1 MKASSHRATFLLL
14 LLSHFPE
21 LAFSQLSSKTRIPF
35 RIFTQY
41 CVILLALTLFS
52 AACGTAPEAQ
62 ALAFVTV
69 NPDASPTATPF
80 QPALQ
85 PTPTPFQP
93 VFPTPTGT
101 ILPTPTNNPLIVA
114 TTTPEPA
121 LTALMALPTVDL
133 NLQLTPV
140 APLDSQETI
149 NFLLI
154 GSDRRPGGSFRT
166 DTLVI
171 AMLRPKEGQVS
182 LISIPR
188 DLWVY
193 IPDYGNQR
201 INVAYQQGELSGY
214 PGGGPGLLEATV
226 LYNLGIRIDH
236 TAMVEFN
243 GFQHIIDT
251 LGGIDVPVACPYT
264 DWRLIDPSY
273 DPNIEANWWLYT
285 VGPGL
290 VHMDGDLAL
299 WYARS
304 RMRSSDFDRGR
315 RQQET
320 LRAIYARV
328 LQTGTI
334 SRLPALYK
342 DLTSIVETDITLTE
356 MLQLA
361 LYAPKLTNANFRSYY
376 IRPPLVTAWTT
387 PGGASVQ
394 LPNEGPLSAMLQEAM
409 APSQRAAERETITI
423 EIQNGTPNEGW
434 AELAASRL
442 NYAGFETHIAPA
454 DRQDYTYSTLL
465 DLNAVTD
472 ANRNNTILSAL
483 GLPQSNLAV
492 IPDSS
497 SPVNYRLILG
507 ADYNPCF
514 SPEQLSH

>member
-1 MKASSHRATFLLL
+1 MKIPNRRVTFLLN
-14 LLSHFPE
+14 
-21 LAFSQLSSKTRIPF
+21 
-35 RIFTQY
+35 
-41 CVILLALTLFS
+41 LLALILFS
-52 AACGTAPEAQ
+52 TACGTAPA
-62 ALAFVTV
+62 ARAFTLVTV
-69 NPDASPTATPF
+69 NPNASPTATPF
-80 QPALQ
+80 QPAYQ

-101 ILPTPTNNPLIVA
+101 ILPTPTNIPVIRVTATLDPAVA
-114 TTTPEPA
+114 NLPSPA
-121 LTALMALPTVDL
+121 PLPTLDL
-133 NLQLTPV
+133 DLQLTPV
-140 APLDSQETI
+140 APLDDQETV

-166 DTLVI
+166 DTMVI
-171 AMLRPKEGQVS
+171 AMLRPQEGQVS
-182 LISIPR
+182 MISIPR

-193 IPDYGNQR
+193 IPSSGNQR
-201 INVAYQQGELSGY
+201 INTAYQTGEIYGY
-214 PGGGPGLLEATV
+214 PGGGPGLLKETI
-226 LYNLGIRIDH
+226 LYNLGIQIDH
-236 TAMVEFN
+236 TAMVEFD
-243 GFQHIIDT
+243 GFRHIVDT

-273 DPNIEANWWLYT
+273 DPNVEANWWLYT
-285 VGPGL
+285 VGPGV

-304 RMRSSDFDRGR
+304 RSKSSDFDRGR

-334 SRLPALYK
+334 SRIPALYK
-342 DLTSIVETDITLTE
+342 DLTSIVETDITLTQ

-376 IRPPLVTAWTT
+376 IRPPLVTSWIT
-387 PGGASVQ
+387 PGGAYVL
-394 LPNEGPLSAMLQEAM
+394 LPNEGPMSQMLQEAM
-409 APSQRAAERETITI
+409 APSQRAVERESIII
-423 EIQNGTPNEGW
+423 EVQNGTPFEGW

-454 DRQDYTYSTLL
+454 DRQDYTYSTLI

-472 ANRNNTILSAL
+472 ENRNNTILSILAL
-483 GLPQSNLAV
+483 PPANLAV

-497 SPVNYRLILG
+497 SPVHYRLILG
-507 ADYNPCF
+507 HDYNPCF
-514 SPEQLSH
+514 SPENLSH

>member
-1 MKASSHRATFLLL
+1 MKTSRHRATFLLT
-14 LLSHFPE
+14 S
-21 LAFSQLSSKTRIPF
+21 
-35 RIFTQY
+35 
-41 CVILLALTLFS
+41 LLALTLFS
-52 AACGTAPEAQ
+52 ASCGSAPEAQ
-62 ALAFVTV
+62 ALAFVTA
-69 NPDASPTATPF
+69 NPNASPTATPF

-114 TTTPEPA
+114 SNTPEPA
-121 LTALMALPTVDL
+121 PIELTPLPTLDL

-140 APLDSQETI
+140 APLDNQETV

-166 DTLVI
+166 DTMVI

-193 IPDYGNQR
+193 IPDWGNQR
-201 INVAYQQGELSGY
+201 INTAYQHGELYGY
-214 PGGGPGLLEATV
+214 PGGGPGLLKATI
-226 LYNLGIRIDH
+226 LYNLGIQIDH
-236 TAMVEFN
+236 TAMVEFS

-290 VHMDGDLAL
+290 IHMDGDLAL

-304 RMRSSDFDRGR
+304 RLHSSDFDRGR

-334 SRLPALYK
+334 ARLPALYK

-376 IRPPLVTAWTT
+376 IRPPLVSGWIT

-394 LPNEGPLSAMLQEAM
+394 LPNEGPMTAMLQEAM

-423 EIQNGTPNEGW
+423 EIQNGTPNDGW

-454 DRQDYTYSTLL
+454 DRQDYTYSTLV
-465 DLNAVTD
+465 DMNAVTD

-514 SPEQLSH
+514 RPEQLSH

>member
-1 MKASSHRATFLLL
+1 MKASLLRIPL
-14 LLSHFPE
+14 LLSLF
-21 LAFSQLSSKTRIPF
+21 ASS
-35 RIFTQY
+35 
-41 CVILLALTLFS
+41 ILV
-52 AACGTAPEAQ
+52 ACGPAPAAQ
-62 ALAFVTV
+62 AIALVTA
-69 NPDASPTATPF
+69 NPNATPTSTPF
-80 QPALQ
+80 QPALG

-101 ILPTPTNNPLIVA
+101 ILPTPTNNPFIVPA
-114 TTTPEPA
+114 FTVEPTQLA
-121 LTALMALPTVDL
+121 PIDSIPLPTLDL

-140 APLDSQETI
+140 APLESQETV

-166 DTLVI
+166 DTMVI

-201 INVAYQQGELSGY
+201 INTAYQQGELSGY
-214 PGGGPGLLEATV
+214 PGGGPGLLAATI
-226 LYNLGIRIDH
+226 LYNLGIQIDH
-236 TAMVEFN
+236 TAMVEFT

-273 DPNIEANWWLYT
+273 NPEIEDNWWLYT
-285 VGPGL
+285 VGPGMI
-290 VHMDGDLAL
+290 HMDGDLAL

-320 LRAIYARV
+320 LRAIYTRV

-361 LYAPKLTNANFRSYY
+361 LYAPKLTNADFRSYY
-376 IRPPLVTAWTT
+376 IRPPLVSAWTT
-387 PGGASVQ
+387 PGGAAVQ
-394 LPNEGPLSAMLQEAM
+394 LPNEAAMSAMLQEAM
-409 APSQRAAERETITI
+409 APSQRAVERVAITI
-423 EIQNGTPNEGW
+423 EVQNGTPNDGW
-434 AELAASRL
+434 DQLAASRL
-442 NYAGFETHIAPA
+442 NYAGFETVIAPA
-454 DRQDYTYSTLL
+454 DRRDYGYSTLL
-465 DLNAVTD
+465 DLNAATD
-472 ANRNNTILSAL
+472 ANRNNTILAVL
-483 GLPQSNLAV
+483 GLPAANLAT
-492 IPDSS
+492 IPDPDSA
-497 SPVNYRLILG
+497 VQYRLVLG

-514 SPEQLSH
+514 QPEQLSH

>member
-1 MKASSHRATFLLL
+1 MKLHKRRANL
-14 LLSHFPE
+14 LLS
-21 LAFSQLSSKTRIPF
+21 
-35 RIFTQY
+35 
-41 CVILLALTLFS
+41 LLALTLFS
-52 AACGTAPEAQ
+52 AACGNASAAQ
-62 ALAFVTV
+62 AFNFVTA
-69 NPDASPTATPF
+69 NPNASPTATPF
-80 QPALQ
+80 QPAQ
-85 PTPTPFQP
+85 GPTPTPFQP

-114 TTTPEPA
+114 TATLDPISIQLTNPA
-121 LTALMALPTVDL
+121 PQPTLDI

-140 APLDSQETI
+140 APLNDQETI

-166 DTLVI
+166 DTMVI
-171 AMLRPKEGQVS
+171 AMLRPQEGQVS

-193 IPDYGNQR
+193 IPDSGNQR
-201 INVAYQQGELSGY
+201 INTAYQTGEIYGY
-214 PGGGPGLLEATV
+214 PGGGPGLLKATI
-226 LYNLGIRIDH
+226 LYNLGIQIDH
-236 TAMVEFN
+236 TAMVEFD
-243 GFQHIIDT
+243 GFRHIIDT

-273 DPNIEANWWLYT
+273 DQNIEANWWLYT
-285 VGPGL
+285 VGPGV

-304 RMRSSDFDRGR
+304 RSKSNDFDRGR

-320 LRAIYARV
+320 LRSIYGRV

-361 LYAPKLTNANFRSYY
+361 LYAPKLSNANFRSYY
-376 IRPPLVTAWTT
+376 IRPPLVSSWIT
-387 PGGASVQ
+387 PGGAYVL
-394 LPNEGPLSAMLQEAM
+394 LPNEGPMTQMLQEAM
-409 APSQRAAERETITI
+409 SPSQRAEEREAIII
-423 EIQNGTPNEGW
+423 EVQNGTPYEGW

-465 DLNAVTD
+465 DLNATTNE
-472 ANRNNTILSAL
+472 NRNNTILSIL
-483 GLPQSNLAV
+483 TLPPANLAV

-507 ADYNPCF
+507 SDYNPCF

>member
-1 MKASSHRATFLLL
+1 MKIPDRRATFLL
-14 LLSHFPE
+14 
-21 LAFSQLSSKTRIPF
+21 
-35 RIFTQY
+35 
-41 CVILLALTLFS
+41 ILLALTLFS
-52 AACGTAPEAQ
+52 AACGAAPAAQ
-62 ALAFVTV
+62 AFTLVTA
-69 NPDASPTATPF
+69 NPNASPTATPF
-80 QPALQ
+80 QPAHQ

-101 ILPTPTNNPLIVA
+101 ILPTPTNIPIIQVTATLDPAVA
-114 TTTPEPA
+114 NLPSPA
-121 LTALMALPTVDL
+121 PLPTLDL
-133 NLQLTPV
+133 DLQLTPV
-140 APLDSQETI
+140 APLDDQETV

-166 DTLVI
+166 DTMVI
-171 AMLRPKEGQVS
+171 AMLRPQEGQVS
-182 LISIPR
+182 MISIPR

-193 IPDYGNQR
+193 IPSSGNQR
-201 INVAYQQGELSGY
+201 INTAYQTGEIYGY
-214 PGGGPGLLEATV
+214 PGGGPGLLKETI
-226 LYNLGIRIDH
+226 LYNLGIQINH
-236 TAMVEFN
+236 TAMVEFD
-243 GFQHIIDT
+243 GFRHIVDT
-251 LGGIDVPVACPYT
+251 LGGVDVPVACPYT

-273 DPNIEANWWLYT
+273 DPNLEANWWLYT
-285 VGPGL
+285 VGPGV

-304 RMRSSDFDRGR
+304 RSKSSDFDRGR

-334 SRLPALYK
+334 ARIPALYK

-361 LYAPKLTNANFRSYY
+361 LYAPKLTNADFRSYY
-376 IRPPLVTAWTT
+376 IRPPLVTSWIT
-387 PGGASVQ
+387 PGGAYVL
-394 LPNEGPLSAMLQEAM
+394 LPNEGPMSQMLQEAM
-409 APSQRAAERETITI
+409 APSQRAVERESIII
-423 EIQNGTPNEGW
+423 EVQNGTPFEGW

-472 ANRNNTILSAL
+472 ENRNNTILSILAL
-483 GLPQSNLAV
+483 PPANLAV

-497 SPVNYRLILG
+497 SPVHYRLILG
-507 ADYNPCF
+507 HDYNPCF
-514 SPEQLSH
+514 SPEKLSH

>member
-1 MKASSHRATFLLL
+1 MKTSFQRATFLLSL
-14 LLSHFPE
+14 
-21 LAFSQLSSKTRIPF
+21 
-35 RIFTQY
+35 FT
-41 CVILLALTLFS
+41 LTVLT
-52 AACGTAPEAQ
+52 ACGSSRAAS
-62 ALAFVTV
+62 ALPFTIVTP
-69 NPDASPTATPF
+69 NPNASPTATPF
-80 QPALQ
+80 QPALLS
-85 PTPTPFQP
+85 TPTPFQP
-93 VFPTPTGT
+93 VFPSPTGT
-101 ILPTPTNNPLIVA
+101 ILPTPTNVVDILATATLDPAVADLPNPA
-114 TTTPEPA
+114 P
-121 LTALMALPTVDL
+121 LPTLDL

-140 APLDSQETI
+140 VPLDNQETV

-166 DTLVI
+166 DTMVV
-171 AMLRPKEGQVS
+171 AMLRPKDGQVS

-201 INVAYQQGELSGY
+201 INTAYQYGEIYGY
-214 PGGGPGLLEATV
+214 SGGGPGLLKDTI
-226 LYNLGIRIDH
+226 LYNLGIQIDH
-236 TAMVEFN
+236 TALVEFD

-285 VGPGL
+285 VGPGV

-320 LRAIYARV
+320 LRAIYSRV

-334 SRLPALYK
+334 ARLPALYK
-342 DLTSIVETDITLTE
+342 DLTSIVETDVSLTQ

-361 LYAPKLTNANFRSYY
+361 LYAPKLTNADFRSYY
-376 IRPPLVTAWTT
+376 IRPPLVTSWIT
-387 PGGASVQ
+387 PEGAYVL
-394 LPNEGPLSAMLQEAM
+394 LPNEGPMSQMLQEAM
-409 APSQRAAERETITI
+409 APSQRAAERQAITI
-423 EIQNGTPNEGW
+423 EIQNGTPNDGW
-434 AELAASRL
+434 DELAASRL
-442 NYAGFETHIAPA
+442 NYAGFETSIAPA
-454 DRQDYTYSTLL
+454 DRRDYSYSSLV

-472 ANRNNTILSAL
+472 ADRDNNILNILALSSA
-483 GLPQSNLAV
+483 NLAV
-492 IPDSS
+492 LPNAN

-507 ADYNPCF
+507 TDYNPCF

>member
-1 MKASSHRATFLLL
+1 MKISSHRATSLF
-14 LLSHFPE
+14 
-21 LAFSQLSSKTRIPF
+21 
-35 RIFTQY
+35 
-41 CVILLALTLFS
+41 ILLALALIST
-52 AACGTAPEAQ
+52 ACGTAPAAQ
-62 ALAFVTV
+62 SLPFTFVTA
-69 NPDASPTATPF
+69 NPNASPTSTPF
-80 QPALQ
+80 QPAPG

-101 ILPTPTNNPLIVA
+101 ILPTPTNAPFVGSTA
-114 TTTPEPA
+114 TPELLVA
-121 LTALMALPTVDL
+121 QLTSTAPLPTLDM

-140 APLDSQETI
+140 APLDDQETV

-166 DTLVI
+166 DTMVI

-182 LISIPR
+182 MISIPR

-193 IPDYGNQR
+193 IPNSGNQR
-201 INVAYQQGELSGY
+201 INTAYQTGEIYGY
-214 PGGGPGLLEATV
+214 PGGGPGLLKETI
-226 LYNLGIRIDH
+226 LYNLGIQIDH
-236 TAMVEFN
+236 TAMVEFS

-251 LGGIDVPVACPYT
+251 LGGIDVPISCPYT

-273 DPNIEANWWLYT
+273 NPNYEDNWWLYT
-285 VGPGL
+285 VGPGV

-334 SRLPALYK
+334 SRLPALYN
-342 DLTSIVETDITLTE
+342 DLTTIVETDITLTE

-361 LYAPKLTNANFRSYY
+361 LYAPKLTNADFRSYY
-376 IRPPLVTAWTT
+376 IRPPLVSAWTT

-394 LPNEGPLSAMLQEAM
+394 LPNEAAMSAMLQEAM
-409 APSQRAAERETITI
+409 APSQRAEEREAIII
-423 EIQNGTPNEGW
+423 EVQNGTPNEGW

-442 NYAGFETHIAPA
+442 NYAGFEAHIAPA
-454 DRQDYTYSTLL
+454 DRQDYSYSTLI
-465 DLNAVTD
+465 DLNSVTD
-472 ANRNNTILSAL
+472 ETRNNTILNIL
-483 GLPQSNLAV
+483 TLPPANLAA
-492 IPDSS
+492 IPDTN
-497 SPVNYRLILG
+497 SPVHYRLILG
-507 ADYNPCF
+507 QDYTPCF

>member
-1 MKASSHRATFLLL
+1 MKTSRHRTTFL
-14 LLSHFPE
+14 S
-21 LAFSQLSSKTRIPF
+21 
-35 RIFTQY
+35 
-41 CVILLALTLFS
+41 VLLALTLFS
-52 AACGTAPEAQ
+52 AACGTAPGAQ
-62 ALAFVTV
+62 SLPFTFVTA

-85 PTPTPFQP
+85 ATPTPFQP

-101 ILPTPTNNPLIVA
+101 ILPTPTNNPLIVTSA
-114 TTTPEPA
+114 TPEPFVA
-121 LTALMALPTVDL
+121 QLTSPAPLPTLDL

-140 APLDSQETI
+140 APLDDQETV

-166 DTLVI
+166 DTMVI

-182 LISIPR
+182 MISIPR

-193 IPDYGNQR
+193 IPEWGNQR
-201 INVAYQQGELSGY
+201 INTAYQHGELYGY
-214 PGGGPGLLEATV
+214 PGGGPGLLKDTV
-226 LYNLGIRIDH
+226 LYNLGVQIDH
-236 TAMVEFN
+236 TAMVEFD
-243 GFQHIIDT
+243 GFRHIIDT

-273 DPNIEANWWLYT
+273 NPNIEANWWLYT
-285 VGPGL
+285 VGPGV

-304 RMRSSDFDRGR
+304 RMKSSDFDRGR

-334 SRLPALYK
+334 SRLPALYQ

-361 LYAPKLTNANFRSYY
+361 LYAPKLTNADFRSYY
-376 IRPPLVTAWTT
+376 IRPPLVSSWITD
-387 PGGASVQ
+387 GGAYVL
-394 LPNEGPLSAMLQEAM
+394 LPNEGPMSQMLQEAM
-409 APSQRAAERETITI
+409 APSQRAAERQSVII
-423 EIQNGTPNEGW
+423 EVQNGTPNEGW

-442 NYAGFETHIAPA
+442 NYAGFEAHLAPA
-454 DRQDYTYSTLL
+454 DRQDYSYSTLL

-472 ANRNNTILSAL
+472 AERNNTILNILA
-483 GLPQSNLAV
+483 LPQANLAV

-497 SPVNYRLILG
+497 SPAHYRLILG
-507 ADYNPCF
+507 ADYQPCF
-514 SPEQLSH
+514 SPEGLSH

>member
-1 MKASSHRATFLLL
+1 MALI
-14 LLSHFPE
+14 LSNT
-21 LAFSQLSSKTRIPF
+21 S
-35 RIFTQY
+35 
-41 CVILLALTLFS
+41 
-52 AACGTAPEAQ
+52 CGTATSAQ
-62 ALAFVTV
+62 ALPFTIVTE
-69 NPDASPTATPF
+69 NPNASPTATPF
-80 QPALQ
+80 QPAQ
-85 PTPTPFQP
+85 GPTPTPFQP

-101 ILPTPTNNPLIVA
+101 ILPTPTNNPFVV
-114 TTTPEPA
+114 PA
-121 LTALMALPTVDL
+121 FTLGPTQTAPVDSIPLPTLDL
-133 NLQLTPV
+133 DLQLTPV
-140 APLDSQETI
+140 APLDNQETV

-171 AMLRPKEGQVS
+171 ALMRPQEGQVS

-201 INVAYQQGELSGY
+201 INVAYQRGELNGY
-214 PGGGPGLLEATV
+214 PGGGPGLLKATV
-226 LYNLGIRIDH
+226 LYNLGIQIDH

-251 LGGIDVPVACPYT
+251 LGGIDVPVSCPYT

-273 DPNIEANWWLYT
+273 NPEIESNWWLYT
-285 VGPGL
+285 VGPGV

-320 LRAIYARV
+320 LRAIYSRV

-334 SRLPALYK
+334 TRLPALYK

-361 LYAPKLTNANFRSYY
+361 RYAPKLTNADFRSYY
-376 IRPPLVTAWTT
+376 IRPPLVSGWIT

-394 LPNEGPLSAMLQEAM
+394 LPNEAAMSAMLLEAM
-409 APSQRAAERETITI
+409 APSQRAVERQAVTI
-423 EIQNGTPNEGW
+423 EIQNGTPNDGW
-434 AELAASRL
+434 GELAASRL

-465 DLNAVTD
+465 DLNATTD
-472 ANRNNTILSAL
+472 PNRNNTILAVL
-483 GLPQSNLAV
+483 GLPEANLAV
-492 IPDSS
+492 IPDAD
-497 SPVNYRLILG
+497 SPVNYRLVLG
-507 ADYNPCF
+507 TDYQPCF
-514 SPEQLSH
+514 KPEGLSH

>member
-1 MKASSHRATFLLL
+1 MKASSHRATFLI
-14 LLSHFPE
+14 S
-21 LAFSQLSSKTRIPF
+21 
-35 RIFTQY
+35 
-41 CVILLALTLFS
+41 LLALTLFS
-52 AACGTAPEAQ
+52 AACGTAPDAQ
-62 ALAFVTV
+62 ALALVTA
-69 NPDASPTATPF
+69 NPDASQTATPF

-121 LTALMALPTVDL
+121 PALTALAALPTLDL

-140 APLDSQETI
+140 APLDSQETV

-201 INVAYQQGELSGY
+201 INTAYQQGELSGY

-226 LYNLGIRIDH
+226 LYNLGIQIDH
-236 TAMVEFN
+236 TAMVEFS

-320 LRAIYARV
+320 LRAIYSRV

-361 LYAPKLTNANFRSYY
+361 LYAPKLSNADFRSYY
-376 IRPPLVTAWTT
+376 IRPPLVSAWTT

-394 LPNEGPLSAMLQEAM
+394 LPVEGPMSAMLQEAM
-409 APSQRAAERETITI
+409 APSQRAVERQSVII
-423 EIQNGTPNEGW
+423 EIQNGTPNDGW

-442 NYAGFETHIAPA
+442 NYAGFRNSHHPRGPA
-454 DRQDYTYSTLL
+454 
-465 DLNAVTD
+465 
-472 ANRNNTILSAL
+472 
-483 GLPQSNLAV
+483 GLYLQHPA
-492 IPDSS
+492 
-497 SPVNYRLILG
+497 G
-507 ADYNPCF
+507 
-514 SPEQLSH
+514 PECPHRHRP

>member
-1 MKASSHRATFLLL
+1 MKASSHRATFLL
-14 LLSHFPE
+14 S
-21 LAFSQLSSKTRIPF
+21 
-35 RIFTQY
+35 
-41 CVILLALTLFS
+41 LLALTLFS
-52 AACGTAPEAQ
+52 AACGTAPDAQ
-62 ALAFVTV
+62 ALALVTA

-121 LTALMALPTVDL
+121 PALTALAALPTLDL

-140 APLDSQETI
+140 APLDSQETV

-201 INVAYQQGELSGY
+201 INTAYQQGELSGY

-226 LYNLGIRIDH
+226 LYNLGIQIDH
-236 TAMVEFN
+236 TAMVEFS

-320 LRAIYARV
+320 LRAIYSRV

-361 LYAPKLTNANFRSYY
+361 LYAPKLSNADFRSYY
-376 IRPPLVTAWTT
+376 IRPPLVSAWTT

-394 LPNEGPLSAMLQEAM
+394 LPVEGPMSAMLQEAM
-409 APSQRAAERETITI
+409 APSQRAVERQSVII
-423 EIQNGTPNEGW
+423 EIQNGTPNDGW

-442 NYAGFETHIAPA
+442 NYAGFETHITPA

-465 DLNAVTD
+465 DLNALTD
-472 ANRNNTILSAL
+472 TDRNNTILNIL

-492 IPDSS
+492 IPNSS

-507 ADYNPCF
+507 SDYNPCF
-514 SPEQLSH
+514 RPEQLSH

>member
-1 MKASSHRATFLLL
+1 MKASSHRATFLLT
-14 LLSHFPE
+14 S
-21 LAFSQLSSKTRIPF
+21 
-35 RIFTQY
+35 
-41 CVILLALTLFS
+41 LLALTLFS
-52 AACGTAPEAQ
+52 AACGTAPDAQ
-62 ALAFVTV
+62 ALALVTA

-121 LTALMALPTVDL
+121 PALTALAALPTLDL

-140 APLDSQETI
+140 APLDSQETV

-201 INVAYQQGELSGY
+201 INTAYQQGELSGY

-226 LYNLGIRIDH
+226 LYNLGIQIDH
-236 TAMVEFN
+236 TAMVEFS

-320 LRAIYARV
+320 LRAIYSRV

-361 LYAPKLTNANFRSYY
+361 LYAPKLSNADFRSYY
-376 IRPPLVTAWTT
+376 IRPPLVSAWTT

-394 LPNEGPLSAMLQEAM
+394 LPVEGPMSAMLQEAM
-409 APSQRAAERETITI
+409 APSQRAVERQSVII
-423 EIQNGTPNEGW
+423 EIQNGTPNDGW

-442 NYAGFETHIAPA
+442 NYAGFETHITPA

-465 DLNAVTD
+465 DLNALTD
-472 ANRNNTILSAL
+472 TDRNNTILNIL

-492 IPDSS
+492 IPNSS

-507 ADYNPCF
+507 SDYNPCF
-514 SPEQLSH
+514 RPEQLSH

>member
-1 MKASSHRATFLLL
+1 
-14 LLSHFPE
+14 
-21 LAFSQLSSKTRIPF
+21 
-35 RIFTQY
+35 
-41 CVILLALTLFS
+41 
-52 AACGTAPEAQ
+52 
-62 ALAFVTV
+62 
-69 NPDASPTATPF
+69 
-80 QPALQ
+80 
-85 PTPTPFQP
+85 
-93 VFPTPTGT
+93 
-101 ILPTPTNNPLIVA
+101 
-114 TTTPEPA
+114 
-121 LTALMALPTVDL
+121 
-133 NLQLTPV
+133 
-140 APLDSQETI
+140 
-149 NFLLI
+149 
-154 GSDRRPGGSFRT
+154 
-166 DTLVI
+166 
-171 AMLRPKEGQVS
+171 MLRPKEGQVS

-264 DWRLIDPSY
+264 DWRLIDPNY
-273 DPNIEANWWLYT
+273 DPNIESNWWLYT

-376 IRPPLVTAWTT
+376 IRPPLVSAWTT

-409 APSQRAAERETITI
+409 APSPRAAERETITI

-442 NYAGFETHIAPA
+442 NYAGFETHIAAA
-454 DRQDYTYSTLL
+454 DRQDYTYSTLV

-514 SPEQLSH
+514 QPEQLSH

>member
-1 MKASSHRATFLLL
+1 MKASFQRVIL
-14 LLSHFPE
+14 LLS
-21 LAFSQLSSKTRIPF
+21 L
-35 RIFTQY
+35 FT
-41 CVILLALTLFS
+41 LTVLP
-52 AACGTAPEAQ
+52 ACGPAPAVQ
-62 ALAFVTV
+62 AFTFVTAHP
-69 NPDASPTATPF
+69 NASPTATPF
-80 QPALQ
+80 QPALE

-101 ILPTPTNNPLIVA
+101 ILPTPTNNPFIVPAA
-114 TTTPEPA
+114 TLDPNVTQLPESA
-121 LTALMALPTVDL
+121 ALPTLDL
-133 NLQLTPV
+133 NLELTPV
-140 APLDSQETI
+140 APLDSQETV

-166 DTLVI
+166 DTMVI
-171 AMLRPKEGQVS
+171 AMLRPQEGQVS

-193 IPDYGNQR
+193 IPDYGSQR
-201 INVAYQQGELSGY
+201 INTAYQQGELSGY
-214 PGGGPGLLEATV
+214 PGGGPGLLSATI
-226 LYNLGIRIDH
+226 LYNLGVQIDH
-236 TAMVEFN
+236 TAMVEFT

-273 DPNIEANWWLYT
+273 DPYNEANWWLYT
-285 VGPGL
+285 VGPG
-290 VHMDGDLAL
+290 VIHMDGDLAL

-334 SRLPALYK
+334 SRLPALYR

-361 LYAPKLTNANFRSYY
+361 LYAPKLSNADFRSYY
-376 IRPPLVTAWTT
+376 IRPPLVSAWTT
-387 PGGASVQ
+387 PGGAAVQ
-394 LPNEGPLSAMLQEAM
+394 LPNEAAMSAMLQEAM
-409 APSQRAAERETITI
+409 APSQRAEEREAIII
-423 EIQNGTPNEGW
+423 EVQNGTPNDGW
-434 AELAASRL
+434 DELAASRL

-454 DRQDYTYSTLL
+454 DRRDYAYSTLL

-472 ANRNNTILSAL
+472 PGRNDTILAVL
-483 GLPQSNLAV
+483 GLPPANLAI

-497 SPVNYRLILG
+497 SPVHYRLVLG
-507 ADYNPCF
+507 ADYQPCF
-514 SPEQLSH
+514 QPEGLSH

>member
-1 MKASSHRATFLLL
+1 MKSSLQRATL
-14 LLSHFPE
+14 LLS
-21 LAFSQLSSKTRIPF
+21 L
-35 RIFTQY
+35 FT
-41 CVILLALTLFS
+41 LTVLT
-52 AACGTAPEAQ
+52 ACGAAPPPA
-62 ALAFVTV
+62 ASLPFTFVTA

-80 QPALQ
+80 QPALG
-85 PTPTPFQP
+85 PTPPPFQP

-101 ILPTPTNNPLIVA
+101 ILPTPTNLPFIPD
-114 TTTPEPA
+114 TPTPEA
-121 LTALMALPTVDL
+121 AIAALPSPAPLPTLDM
-133 NLQLTPV
+133 NLALTPV
-140 APLDSQETI
+140 APLDDQETV

-171 AMLRPKEGQVS
+171 ALLRPKEGQVS

-193 IPDYGNQR
+193 IPEWGNQR
-201 INVAYQQGELSGY
+201 INTAYQHGESYGY
-214 PGGGPGLLEATV
+214 PGGGPGLLKDTI
-226 LYNLGIRIDH
+226 LYNLGVQIHH
-236 TAMVEFN
+236 TAMVEFD
-243 GFQHIIDT
+243 GFRHIIDT

-273 DPNIEANWWLYT
+273 NPELEANWWLYT
-285 VGPGL
+285 VGPGV

-320 LRAIYARV
+320 LRAIYGRV

-334 SRLPALYK
+334 ARIPALYN
-342 DLTSIVETDITLTE
+342 DLTGIVETDITLTQ

-361 LYAPKLTNANFRSYY
+361 LYAPKLTNADFRSYY
-376 IRPPLVTAWTT
+376 IRPPLVSSWITD
-387 PGGASVQ
+387 GGASVQ
-394 LPNEGPLSAMLQEAM
+394 LPNEALMSAMLQEAM
-409 APSQRAAERETITI
+409 APSQRAVERQAVTV
-423 EIQNGTPNEGW
+423 EIQNGTSFEGM

-442 NYAGFETHIAPA
+442 NYGGYETQIAPA
-454 DRQDYTYSTLL
+454 DRQDYGYSTLV

-472 ANRNNTILSAL
+472 AERNNTVLAIL
-483 GLPQSNLAV
+483 GLQPANLASL
-492 IPDSS
+492 PDPN

-514 SPEQLSH
+514 SPEGLSH